1 MKKILWV
8 PLALFS
14 ASVFAEVAVVVHP
27 SNAAALNAEAI
38 AQIYLGRSKSF
49 PDGKAALP
57 LGQAEGS
64 KTTEQFNQKVLNK
77 SGSQIKA
84 YWSKLVF
91 TGKGTPPKEIS
102 TDAEMLELVS
112 QNPSVIGYVDKAS
125 VTDKVKVLATF

>member
-1 MKKILWV
+1 MKKVLWV
-8 PLALFS
+8 PLAFWTM
-14 ASVFAEVAVVVHP
+14 SVTAEVAVIVHP
-27 SNAAALNAEAI
+27 SNTASLNPEAI

-57 LGQAEGS
+57 LGQPEGS

-91 TGKGTPPKEIS
+91 TGKGTPPKEINS
-102 TDAEMLELVS
+102 DAEVLDLVS

-125 VTDKVKVLATF
+125 VTDKVKVLAIF

>member
-1 MKKILWV
+1 MKKVLFV
-8 PLALFS
+8 PLALC
-14 ASVFAEVAVVVHP
+14 SVAVAAEIAVVVHP
-27 SNAAALNAEAI
+27 SNAAALNPEAI

-49 PDGKAALP
+49 PDGQAALP
-57 LGQAEGS
+57 LGQPDSS
-64 KTTEQFNQKVLNK
+64 KTTELFNQKVLNK

-102 TDAEMLELVS
+102 SDAEMLELVS

>member
-1 MKKILWV
+1 MKKTLWV

-27 SNAAALNAEAI
+27 SNAAALNPEAI

>member
-1 MKKILWV
+1 MNKILWI
-8 PLALFS
+8 PLAFM
-14 ASVFAEVAVVVHP
+14 SVSVVAEVAVVVHP
-27 SNAAALNAEAI
+27 SNTVALNSEAI

-49 PDGKAALP
+49 PDGKTVLP
-57 LGQAEGS
+57 LGQVENS
-64 KTTEQFNQKVLNK
+64 KVTEQFNQKVLNK

-102 TDAEMLELVS
+102 SDAEMLELVS

>member
-27 SNAAALNAEAI
+27 SNAAVLNPEAI

>member
-1 MKKILWV
+1 MKKYLLV
-8 PLALFS
+8 PMALFS
-14 ASVFAEVAVVVHP
+14 LTVVAEVAIVVHP
-27 SNAAALNAEAI
+27 SNAATLNPEAI

-102 TDAEMLELVS
+102 SDAEMLDLVS

>member
-1 MKKILWV
+1 MKKYLLV
-8 PLALFS
+8 PMALFS
-14 ASVFAEVAVVVHP
+14 LSVVAEVAIVVHP
-27 SNAAALNAEAI
+27 SNAATLNPEAI

-91 TGKGTPPKEIS
+91 TGKGTPPKEINS
-102 TDAEMLELVS
+102 DAEMLDLVS

>member
-1 MKKILWV
+1 MKKILLV
-8 PLALFS
+8 PLALLS
-14 ASVFAEVAVVVHP
+14 MSVAAEIAVVVHP
-27 SNAAALNAEAI
+27 SNAAALNPEAI

-57 LGQAEGS
+57 LGLPESS
-64 KTTEQFNQKVLNK
+64 KTTEMFNQKVLNK

-102 TDAEMLELVS
+102 SDAEMLDLVS
-112 QNPSVIGYVDKAS
+112 QNPSVIGYIDKAS